1 MKKMI
6 ILLILLGIY
15 SCEVPKPKTV
25 KVNCIVERKYTD
37 THFYRT
43 ELITTYHIQLSDL
56 RTGRIYGTRE
66 IGKTTYSR
74 INEGDTIEIRED

>member
-1 MKKMI
+1 MKRI
-6 ILLILLGIY
+6 IPLILLGIY
-15 SCEVPKPKTV
+15 GCEVPKPKTV
-25 KVNCIVERKYTD
+25 KVNCIVERKYT
-37 THFYRT
+37 YRT

-56 RTGRIYGTRE
+56 KTGRIYGTRE